1 MIVVRVAVFGFPA
14 RDQVLIKRLFDLTRH
29 RQRTYEMT
37 PAADRHTAHIYM
49 VDHDDP
55 GAVAAWSEA
64 SRQAPRPVLT
74 VATDPA
80 RAAGHQVLPRPIVSS
95 RLLAMLD
102 ELDLAAAKGAAARFS
117 VLVVDDSPTVRKDV
131 EIALRCYDAYCEF
144 ATTGEEALALVKQSD
159 FDLVLLD
166 VVLPGADGYQVC
178 KTLKRDPD
186 LKHLPVV
193 MLTSKSSPFDKV
205 RGSLAGC
212 DTYLT
217 KPVDK
222 ETFTTVVG
230 RYRNVKS
237 ATEAAAG
244 QVMPS
249 LVVGAAAVPAAS
261 IE

>member
-1 MIVVRVAVFGFPA
+1 MIVVRVAVFGFPE
-14 RDQVLIKRLFDLTRH
+14 RDQVLLRRLFDLTRH
-29 RQRTYEMT
+29 RQRTYEWV
-37 PAADRHTAHIYM
+37 PASERHNAHIYM
-49 VDHDDP
+49 VDHDDA
-55 GAVAAWSEA
+55 GAVAAWTEA
-64 SRQAPRPVLT
+64 SRQLPRPVLG
-74 VATDPA
+74 VATDA
-80 RAAGHQVLPRPIVSS
+80 QRAAGHPVLARPIVSS
-95 RLLAMLD
+95 RLLTMLD
-102 ELDLAAAKGAAARFS
+102 ELDVAAPRGATARFS
-117 VLVVDDSPTVRKDV
+117 VLVVDDSPTIRKDV

-144 ATTGEEALALVKQSD
+144 ATTGEEALALVKQSV

-178 KTLKRDPD
+178 KTLKRDPA

-230 RYRNVKS
+230 RYRNVRTT
-237 ATEAAAG
+237 TEAAAG
-244 QVMPS
+244 PVMPS
-249 LVVGAAAVPAAS
+249 LVVGKAAVPAAS